1 MDRKEELREIT
12 FGRKRRTPSPLQ
24 NLRFGPILVVG
35 LGRERE
41 GLGLGEK
48 ERKRGRGRR
57 RRWGEGPRARRIK
70 SGTSASLRGARP
82 PLAPRCE
89 ALASVLRARDRA
101 VGGC

>member
-41 GLGLGEK
+41 GERGRERGDRVGEE

-57 RRWGEGPRARRIK
+57 RRWGGRGLGRRVK
-70 SGTSASLRGARP
+70 SGA
-82 PLAPRCE
+82 
-89 ALASVLRARDRA
+89 
-101 VGGC
+101 